1 MKVVLLTDVKGS
13 GKAGEVVDVNDGYA
27 RNFLLP
33 HKKAVVADAQ
43 SLAVVKQKNDARI
56 AREAKEKA
64 TAEELKKVLDNTV
77 VEVKVKCGDGDRTYG
92 SVTAQD
98 IANGVA
104 ALGYTVD
111 KKKIVLS
118 ENIRTL
124 GTYTVDVKVYANMTA
139 KLKIN
144 VTRA

>member
-98 IANGVA
+98 IANGVV

>member
-1 MKVVLLTDVKGS
+1 MKVVLLADVKGT

-33 HKKAVVADAQ
+33 HKKAVIADAQ

-64 TAEELKKVLDNTV
+64 AAEELKKVLDNTV
-77 VEVKVKCGDGDRTYG
+77 VEVKVKCGEGDRTYG
-92 SVTAQD
+92 SVTTQD

-111 KKKIVLS
+111 KKKIVLN

-124 GTYTVDVKVYANMTA
+124 GAYVVDVKVYANMTA
-139 KLKIN
+139 KLRIN

>member
-33 HKKAVVADAQ
+33 HKKAVIADAQ

-77 VEVKVKCGDGDRTYG
+77 VEVKVKCGEGDRTYG
-92 SVTAQD
+92 SVTTQD

-104 ALGYTVD
+104 ALGYAVD

-139 KLKIN
+139 KLRIN

>member
-33 HKKAVVADAQ
+33 HKKAVIADAQ

-64 TAEELKKVLDNTV
+64 AAEELKKVLDNTV
-77 VEVKVKCGDGDRTYG
+77 VEVKVKCGEGDRTYG
-92 SVTAQD
+92 SVTTQD

-111 KKKIVLS
+111 KKKIVLN
-118 ENIRTL
+118 ETIRTL

-139 KLKIN
+139 KLRIN

>member
-1 MKVVLLTDVKGS
+1 MKVVLLADVKGT

-33 HKKAVVADAQ
+33 HKKAVIADAQ

-64 TAEELKKVLDNTV
+64 AAEELKKVLDNTV
-77 VEVKVKCGDGDRTYG
+77 VEVKVKCGEGDRTYG
-92 SVTAQD
+92 SVTTQD

-111 KKKIVLS
+111 KKKIVLN
-118 ENIRTL
+118 ETIRTL
-124 GTYTVDVKVYANMTA
+124 GAYVVDVKVYANMTA
-139 KLKIN
+139 KLRIN